1 LINLPAQNAYRLVPR
16 GGAGLACDE
25 EGLALGGVDLAR
37 AQTDARGLR
46 RCVMR
51 SPDETAKILRASY
64 GPLRDETVL
73 RLHQGLGRAAALIEA
88 GDLGRAGIQAVML
101 GFPDLTP
108 EATQKLAAIADLE
121 KADTAWETEPRL
133 PAAVAGAGQWTTDG
147 GGAPTLAAKPRG
159 HIHPRKHLRPKANAT
174 NAKQPARPL
183 QPPAPAQMARPSKA
197 RPTASAPS
205 IRPIQASLAIPAAP
219 ALATRT
225 LGRPNAMETAPV
237 PRGAVPL
244 AMGGLFG
251 AAAAWLHQWDV
262 NLAQQAVDKA
272 MSRFNLRPDRPADKT
287 AAIAYVWAK
296 YHLPFLT
303 SADFS
308 GPKLDAASEAVM
320 RVALV
325 RPEIFNAMLQHGD
338 LKAFGRIMGAANNGL
353 ADYASESRPRP
364 PNVPSHLITDSA
376 QAYRNAV
383 AAYGKPQ
390 GPNSRV
396 HHLVTAEAW
405 GKNQYIAEL
414 AYQNGWRPDAASNLM
429 FLPYDEQ
436 TQANIEAATG
446 IVYPLH
452 QSGHY
457 YYNQDT
463 LEKIRTVRSTF
474 PDKITPRYARAIL
487 DDVAVQNRALIMS
500 GHYNPILKVRK

>member
-1 LINLPAQNAYRLVPR
+1 MNLPTQRSYRLVPR

-25 EGLALGGVDLAR
+25 QGLALGGVDLAR
-37 AQTDARGLR
+37 ALTDARGMR

-51 SPDETAKILRASY
+51 SPEETAKILRTSY

-73 RLHQGLGRAAALIEA
+73 RLHQGLGRAAALIQA
-88 GDLGRAGIQAVML
+88 GELGRAGIQAVML
-101 GFPDLTP
+101 GFPDLTA
-108 EATQKLAAIADLE
+108 EATRKLAAIADLE
-121 KADTAWETEPRL
+121 KAGAAWETELRV
-133 PAAVAGAGQWTTDG
+133 PAAAAGAGEWTTDD
-147 GGAPTLAAKPRG
+147 GGAPTMAGSPRR
-159 HIHPRKHLRPKANAT
+159 HVRSKKKVQTKTNTT
-174 NAKQPARPL
+174 NAAHSGRPL
-183 QPPAPAQMARPSKA
+183 PSTASAQTVRPSKT
-197 RPTASAPS
+197 PSLTNAPS
-205 IRPIQASLAIPAAP
+205 KRPIPASLGTTAAP
-219 ALATRT
+219 ALAMRPAV
-225 LGRPNAMETAPV
+225 RPNRAESP
-237 PRGAVPL
+237 PIPKGALPM
-244 AMGGLFG
+244 AIGG
-251 AAAAWLHQWDV
+251 AAAAWLHEWDV
-262 NLAQQAVDKA
+262 GRAQQAVDNA
-272 MSRFNLRPDRPADKT
+272 MTRFNLRADRPADKT

-303 SADFS
+303 SAGFT

-325 RPEIFNAMLQHGD
+325 RPEVFNAMLQHGD

-364 PNVPSHLITDSA
+364 PNVPSHLITDSDA
-376 QAYRNAV
+376 AYRNAV

-405 GKNQYIAEL
+405 GKNQDIAEL

-436 TQANIEAATG
+436 TQANIEATTG

-463 LEKIRTVRSTF
+463 LEKVKTVRSTF
-474 PDKITPRYARAIL
+474 PDKLTPQDARAIL

-500 GHYNPILKVRK
+500 GHYNPILKVEK